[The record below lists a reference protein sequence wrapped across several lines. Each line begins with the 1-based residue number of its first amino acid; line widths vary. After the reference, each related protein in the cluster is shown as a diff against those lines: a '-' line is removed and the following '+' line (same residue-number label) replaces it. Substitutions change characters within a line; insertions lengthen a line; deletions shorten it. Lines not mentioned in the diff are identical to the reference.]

1 MFGTVSIGAKYA
13 MKKYGLSRAAIIDFD
28 VHHGNGTQDLVWNEP
43 NIMFVTSQQM
53 PLWPGTG
60 EVSETGAHNNVIN
73 LPLKP
78 YSSGAELMDAYQ
90 HSIFPKLA
98 AYKPEILL
106 ISAGFDA
113 HIKDPLA
120 NLNFSTE
127 DFKILQKCCVNLL
140 TNIVMGALSRHWKGI

>member
-1 MFGTVSIGAKYA
+1 
-13 MKKYGLSRAAIIDFD
+13 
-28 VHHGNGTQDLVWNEP
+28 
-43 NIMFVTSQQM
+43 MFVTSQQM

-60 EVSETGAHNNVIN
+60 EVSETGRHNNVIN

-127 DFKILQKCCVNLL
+127 DFKNITKMLCEFADKHCHRRVVSTLEGGYDLPALADSVAAHVNVL
-140 TNIVMGALSRHWKGI
+140 MEHAK